1 MLNIIN
7 HREMQIKTTVRYH
20 LIPVKNGCYEKDKIA
35 SVGEVNSLQQR
46 FFDLD
51 VMGNSTEDP
60 YNVKQK

>member
-1 MLNIIN
+1 MWTLYQLS
-7 HREMQIKTTVRYH
+7 HKGGPLLEC
-20 LIPVKNGCYEKDKIA
+20 GCYEKDKIA